1 MNHLVLLDRACAIGT
16 ARRSTRPDRENSRRV
31 ALKHL
36 CHCARAELGIPT
48 GVVISR
54 QGINIPYDL
63 DALEVTA
70 YDRVIRLAATV
81 ALDHDLAERKAIDL
95 LYDLIALEA
104 SPTLTAS

>member
-48 GVVISR
+48 GV
-54 QGINIPYDL
+54 

-70 YDRVIRLAATV
+70 YDRVIRLAATA